1 MTKQKKDCLIGLLI
15 FIILVAL
22 FTLLTLDEPFEIHE
36 RPRKPSYSEEYRK
49 LMEEKVKKLEK
60 KLQDPFLYLERMK

>member
-1 MTKQKKDCLIGLLI
+1 MTKQKKDCLIGLLVV
-15 FIILVAL
+15 IILIVL
-22 FTLLTLDEPFEIHE
+22 FTLLTHNEPFEIHKE
-36 RPRKPSYSEEYRK
+36 PRKPTYSEQYRK